1 MSAFDRV
8 VGATL
13 PLVPKP
19 IVGYFSRPYIAGST
33 MTEAVAVVRRLNAQ
47 GMMASLDVLGE
58 NITSPAQ
65 ADAAAQSYLR
75 VLEEISKAGV
85 DSNVSIKLTQLGLK
99 IDPEGCFER
108 IHRVVARAQELG
120 NFVRIDM
127 EDSTCTTE
135 TLEIHRRLRRDLSQV
150 GLVLQAM
157 LRRTLRD
164 ADELAA
170 PGGNIRLCKGIYVEP
185 RRIAYRDQEL
195 INRNYTLVL
204 ERLLSSGCYVGIATH
219 DEKLVWE
226 ALRLIR
232 QLGLTR
238 EQYEFQ
244 MLLGVDEELR
254 GILVDAGHRLRVY
267 VPFGEQWYAY
277 SVRRLRENPRI
288 AGHVAR
294 SVLARRRS

>member
-8 VGATL
+8 VGAVL
-13 PLVPKP
+13 PLVPKR
-19 IVGYFSRPYIAGST
+19 IVGHFSRPYIAGST
-33 MTEAVAVVRRLNAQ
+33 LGEALAVVRRLNSQ

-65 ADAAAQSYLR
+65 ADAAANSYLR
-75 VLEEISKAGV
+75 VLEEIRKSGV

-99 IDPEGCFER
+99 VDPDGCFER
-108 IHRVVARAQELG
+108 IRRVVGRAQELG

-127 EDSTCTTE
+127 EDSTCTTD
-135 TLEIHRRLRRDLSQV
+135 TLEIHRRLRHELSRV
-150 GLVLQAM
+150 GVVLQAM
-157 LRRTLRD
+157 LRRTLGD
-164 ADELAA
+164 ADEFAM
-170 PGGNIRLCKGIYVEP
+170 PGGNVRLCKGIYVEP

-204 ERLLSSGCYVGIATH
+204 ERLLSTGCYVGIATH
-219 DEKLVWE
+219 DERLVWE

-232 QLGLTR
+232 QVGVAR
-238 EQYEFQ
+238 EKYEFQ

-294 SVLARRRS
+294 SILSRRRR